1 MVDSYVSG
9 RQQKCLVNGELS
21 WHTVILLIGSGGRKK
36 EII

>member
-21 WHTVILLIGSGGRKK
+21 WHTVVLPFDGEWR
-36 EII
+36 

>member
-21 WHTVILLIGSGGRKK
+21 WRTVVLPFDR
-36 EII
+36 EWR